1 MLMWNDGRAAVEKM
15 IDDGQLE
22 RISASRDQAEQL
34 VAESKVRLASARLVL
49 ESGDN
54 STAGIIAYDSA
65 RLALSAIL
73 ANEGL
78 RTTTAG
84 GHYALFEAVSAQL
97 GGSTLGATLNPF
109 NRMRRQRNDAEY
121 RSVET
126 PALTEADVLTDIQ
139 NADRMIDVAER
150 IIPEMP
156 KF

>member
-1 MLMWNDGRAAVEKM
+1 MLVWNEGRAAVETM
-15 IDDGQLE
+15 IADGQVE
-22 RISASRDQAEQL
+22 RIAASREQADQL
-34 VAESKVRLASARLVL
+34 VSESKLRLASARLVL

-54 STAGIIAYDSA
+54 ATAGIVSYDAA

-78 RTTTAG
+78 RITTRG

-97 GGSTLGATLNPF
+97 GGSALSATLNPF

-126 PALTEADVLTDIQ
+126 PILTHEDVVADIR
-139 NADRMIDVAER
+139 NAEKMIDAAER
-150 IIPEMP
+150 VIPNMP